1 MRIVALSMNLNHKN
15 TIKDIVSL
23 QFKAFVRIQGVTI
36 VEGIVTVKGS
46 EGEKGLKACAGAQPH
61 MRVKCKRDSKIGKEV
76 LKEVLALLN
85 VFPVY
90 SSLHQY
96 PIQLRESE
104 IPYGSCK

>member
-1 MRIVALSMNLNHKN
+1 M
-15 TIKDIVSL
+15 
-23 QFKAFVRIQGVTI
+23 
-36 VEGIVTVKGS
+36 TVKGS